1 MATIFFM
8 NTGYQ
13 SPDYYFEWSKG
24 CQEFKERNNMSKS
37 FATFDI
43 FLSDYVMQCCIYK
56 RFWVDKDILLLPY
69 FLFYFCGFSKF

>member
-43 FLSDYVMQCCIYK
+43 FLSGYVMQYASDLGFYPLSMQGCI
-56 RFWVDKDILLLPY
+56 FLL
-69 FLFYFCGFSKF
+69 